1 VTDGASEQPHRS
13 WNRRGIVLAPTVRMP
28 GPQLHELFLLN
39 IALQLFDGVATW
51 QGLPRWQEGNPF
63 IRAAIETAGAGPALM
78 LYKAQACACLLLLR
92 RSAAPALAAWMLAA
106 GAGLYIGLSFVPW
119 MMRFVSLVGA

>member
-1 VTDGASEQPHRS
+1 VTDGASEQPRRS
-13 WNRRGIVLAPTVRMP
+13 SDRRGTGLAPTVRMP
-28 GPQLHELFLLN
+28 GQLHELFLLN

-63 IRAAIETAGAGPALM
+63 IRAAIDTAGAGPALM
-78 LYKAQACACLLLLR
+78 LYKAQGCACLLLLR
-92 RSAAPALAAWMLAA
+92 RSAAPVLAAWMLAA

-119 MMRFVSLVGA
+119 MIRFVSLVRA